1 MLSDI
6 YNFII
11 DILFPIKCIGCN
23 KKDSYL
29 CEECVLDI
37 PNEHGE
43 RLENIYYCFNYQHP
57 LIKKAI
63 WDLKYYNK
71 KYASQ
76 ALGKYLYEYNK
87 EYIYDIYQ
95 IYPGQKILVI
105 PVPLHKDREKYR
117 GYNQALQLAKEYI
130 KSSSQDIFELRND
143 IVEKIKDTGQQARIH
158 NRKKRLKNIQ
168 GCFRLK
174 NNIAIKNRNIII
186 IDDVSTTGGTINEMI
201 KILKKAGA
209 NNVIGLT
216 VAH

>member
-11 DILFPIKCIGCN
+11 DIIFPIKCIWCN

-43 RLENIYYCFNYQHP
+43 KLENIYYCFNYQHP

-71 KYASQ
+71 KYASKT
-76 ALGKYLYEYNK
+76 LGKYLYEYNK

-95 IYPGQKILVI
+95 IYPGQKILII

-130 KSSSQDIFELRND
+130 KSSNQDIFELRND
-143 IVEKIKDTGQQARIH
+143 VVEKIKDTG
-158 NRKKRLKNIQ
+158 
-168 GCFRLK
+168 
-174 NNIAIKNRNIII
+174 
-186 IDDVSTTGGTINEMI
+186 
-201 KILKKAGA
+201 
-209 NNVIGLT
+209 
-216 VAH
+216 